1 MNECIIYYDGLNHYN
16 NPVFVTNRT
25 LKTILLAK
33 VGHKK
38 RNGRHIF

>member
-1 MNECIIYYDGLNHYN
+1 MNECVIYYDGLNHYN

-33 VGHKK
+33 RKWQTHFL
-38 RNGRHIF
+38 I